1 MGLPIDEIVQR
12 RAYNAAADL
21 VDGNVARGLGGKVAF
36 TDPERTLTY
45 GELQARSCQFA
56 RALKTLGIR
65 QESRVAL
72 LLLDTVDFPVAFFG
86 AIRAGI
92 VALPLNILLTEAQ
105 YAYVL
110 TDSRAC
116 AIVVQAPLAKP
127 IAAIIDRLPEL
138 THRDPGRR
146 DAGRQGGVPEAR
158 RASVRRH
165 SGARERR
172 ALRRRDQFRRGRVL
186 DVHLGLDRRSQGREA
201 RADHAGRRGGLDGP
215 EYYRDS

>member
-21 VDGNVARGLGGKVAF
+21 IDGNVARGLGGKVAF

-45 GELQARSCQFA
+45 GELQAESCRFA

-86 AIRAGI
+86 AIRSGI
-92 VALPLNILLTEAQ
+92 VALPLNILLTEPQ

-110 TDSRAC
+110 NDSRAC
-116 AIVVQAPLAKP
+116 AIVVQAALAKP

-138 THRDPGRR
+138 RR
-146 DAGRQGGVPEAR
+146 
-158 RASVRRH
+158 
-165 SGARERR
+165 
-172 ALRRRDQFRRGRVL
+172 
-186 DVHLGLDRRSQGREA
+186 
-201 RADHAGRRGGLDGP
+201 
-215 EYYRDS
+215 